1 MTDILEDVK
10 AFEAVAELLPAEQKL
25 TKVERRPMSPIDR
38 VNAIQDKIYAQAH
51 AILEGVQSFA
61 DVKPED
67 TAPPPAWIA
76 QLGEEAAWKKFRLAQ
91 YGIMSAK
98 EAPVGIKVAEH
109 IATSIA
115 RTKAMERAPVANLN
129 VAVIHVHGEKK
140 QYPKIEVEE

>member
-1 MTDILEDVK
+1 MTDIADDVK

-25 TKVERRPMSPIDR
+25 AKVPGRAMTPIDR
-38 VNAIQDKIYAQAH
+38 VAAIQDKIYAQAH
-51 AILEGVQSFA
+51 AILEGVQAFA
-61 DVKPED
+61 DVKPDDKE
-67 TAPPPAWIA
+67 PPPEWIA
-76 QLGEEAAWKKFRLAQ
+76 QLGEKEAWKKFRLAQ

-129 VAVIHVHGEKK
+129 VAIVHVHGEKK